1 MSWKMLAL
9 LVSPAMGRAVSRGVL
24 ATKDLEVPKGAG
36 LVWARKGAR
45 PVAAGPKYHEHR
57 ACRRRSYSAY
67 RDTGRALSGNTG
79 ELLRC

>member
-1 MSWKMLAL
+1 MLAL

-45 PVAAGPKYHEHR
+45 PVAVGPIFHEH
-57 ACRRRSYSAY
+57 CISRRRSYSPY
-67 RDTGRALSGNTG
+67 RDTGRALSGNTVA
-79 ELLRC
+79 LLRW